1 MLRATTD
8 LGTAP
13 AWTLTGRGLEA
24 TVRPLWAGVRPY
36 ADEQDPTKVVREFRD
51 PGQFTPEYLR
61 LWERLPNA
69 PGHPVA
75 ADGRLVFLDVH
86 APAEGAPHPADPE
99 HAVLYPHAAYQCGTT
114 GDSIVMVDGEHG
126 EKIPELKNTVTDKA
140 TIERILNPGG
150 GYKRDQVSPGFL
162 RFTVDGPGVWV
173 APDGTRHEYD
183 REQIVN
189 PADPRVPE
197 HLRPWVGPNY
207 LGVGFDGRTG
217 WTRGRGVARI
227 GLDGITPD
235 APDPTGMS
243 PETYDAPRLFT
254 LTRASDESGV
264 SGTGLVLRGIVWP
277 AGQVTVCWCA
287 PAGPVPI
294 ADNIPQSYKS
304 WQHFAAIHIGQHP
317 PEQSEIEFMDGQP
330 PPALTAAPQQDPDE
344 APVTM
349 PTPPAVPPVPPVAT
363 PDAPPPAPPAPAADP
378 AALMAENKML
388 KARVAELEQAL
399 AAASTAKTAA
409 DGQVTTLKA
418 QVDGLTDEIKPH
430 REAQRAATVAAAA
443 SVANVDP
450 ADLGKLDGDPRV
462 NAMRL
467 RLTADGTLRDKA
479 SDDYLLARFDQLAEQ
494 NPSRVVTSMDGPS
507 PAFRESVNPKPHGAK
522 VKPDTSFSELE

>member
-8 LGTAP
+8 LGIAP

-51 PGQFTPEYLR
+51 PAQFDAAYLK

-140 TIERILNPGG
+140 TIDRILNPTG

-173 APDGTRHEYD
+173 APDGTRHPYD

-197 HLRPWVGPNY
+197 KLKKWVGPNY

-227 GLDGITPD
+227 GLDGIIAD
-235 APDPTGMS
+235 APGDMS
-243 PETYDAPRLFT
+243 EETYDAPRLFT

-287 PAGPVPI
+287 PAGPIPI
-294 ADNIPQSYKS
+294 ADNVPQSYKS
-304 WQHFAAIHIGQHP
+304 WQAFAAIHISQHP
-317 PEQSEIEFMDGQP
+317 AEQSVIEFLDGQP
-330 PPALTAAPQQDPDE
+330 PPALQQAPDE

-349 PTPPAVPPVPPVAT
+349 PTPPVVPPVPPVAT
-363 PDAPPPAPPAPAADP
+363 PDAAPPAPAADS

-443 SVANVDP
+443 SVTNVDP
-450 ADLGKLDGDPRV
+450 ADLDKLEGDPRV

-467 RLTADGTLRDKA
+467 RLTADGMTGEKLTDDK
-479 SDDYLLARFDQLAEQ
+479 YLLARFDLIAEQ
-494 NPSRVVTSMDGPS
+494 NPSRVLVAADGPS
-507 PAFRESVNPKPHGAK
+507 PAFRESVAPKLNGTK
-522 VKPDTSFSELE
+522 VKPDTSFAELE